1 MFNRLFSGML
11 EGTFNKEDQEAL
23 LGSFSGHCE
32 ASRKFVYSSNLN
44 LNLNIASASPRS
56 VDCEHGDGA
65 GLVHCVGGGGGV
77 AGVAGAELGAAERHG
92 GRAAVPRPAQT
103 PQLAQ
108 RSRRASRAQ
117 GGDADVKNAECV
129 LLNI

>member
-1 MFNRLFSGML
+1 MHSNYVYTHKSSG
-11 EGTFNKEDQEAL
+11 
-23 LGSFSGHCE
+23 
-32 ASRKFVYSSNLN
+32 R
-44 LNLNIASASPRS
+44 
-56 VDCEHGDGA
+56 
-65 GLVHCVGGGGGV
+65 GGV
-77 AGVAGAELGAAERHG
+77 AGVAGPELGAAERHG
-92 GRAAVPRPAQT
+92 GRAAVPRPAET

>member
-1 MFNRLFSGML
+1 MGFFSKS
-11 EGTFNKEDQEAL
+11 E
-23 LGSFSGHCE
+23 
-32 ASRKFVYSSNLN
+32 Y
-44 LNLNIASASPRS
+44 LNIASASPRS

-77 AGVAGAELGAAERHG
+77 AGAELGAAERHG
-92 GRAAVPRPAQT
+92 GRAALPRPAQT

-108 RSRRASRAQ
+108 RSRRAPRAQ